1 MDLNY
6 VRAFALALL
15 VLSTLCF
22 QAAASVPI
30 TGITISPT
38 SLSLERGAT
47 AIITITVHPENAT
60 NKGTFWSSSNPSVA
74 PVRASDGMVGGLSE
88 GHAVITVRTNEGGFT
103 ASCDVTVTSPSLGCS
118 VGGGSALFGAASL
131 VLLAPLA
138 LLLLR
143 K

>member
-1 MDLNY
+1 MKG
-6 VRAFALALL
+6 VRVFTL
-15 VLSTLCF
+15 VLAVLLTGCF
-22 QAAASVPI
+22 QAAASVPV

-38 SLSLERGAT
+38 SLSLERGTT

-60 NKGTFWSSSNPSVA
+60 NKGTFWSSSNTSVA

-88 GHAVITVRTNEGGFT
+88 GRAVITVRTDDGGYT
-103 ASCDVTVTSPSLGCS
+103 ASCDVAVTSPSLGCS
-118 VGGGSALFGAASL
+118 VGGGGALFGAASL

-143 K
+143 R

>member
-1 MDLNY
+1 MKY
-6 VRAFALALL
+6 SRIFAIILAVLL
-15 VLSTLCF
+15 AGCF
-22 QAAASVPI
+22 QAGAAVPV

-38 SLSLERGAT
+38 SLSLERGT
-47 AIITITVHPENAT
+47 MAIITITVHPENAT
-60 NKGTFWSSSNPSVA
+60 NKGTFWSSSNTSVA

-88 GHAVITVRTNEGGFT
+88 GRAVITVRTEDGGYT

-138 LLLLR
+138 LLALR